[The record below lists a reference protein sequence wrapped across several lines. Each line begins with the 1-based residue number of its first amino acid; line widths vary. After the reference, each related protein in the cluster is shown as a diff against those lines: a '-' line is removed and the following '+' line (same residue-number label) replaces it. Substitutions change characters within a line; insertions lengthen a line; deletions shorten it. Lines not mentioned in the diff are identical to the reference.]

1 MEEEVDG
8 AQDYEYQELN
18 EEVVNSNKRAH
29 TEGVFDTGN
38 WVKESFFLNL
48 LWPVT
53 VFKGATWFHHTYKLF
68 GLPDIPRLGFKLS
81 LLHGRENNHTFY
93 VELTNAHGQVLYGS
107 YANNEDYIR
116 GFSDVENVADNDLD
130 VVQCAVK
137 VKLRVK
143 GPFDN
148 DADGYGVYETG
159 EYDIYV
165 DANKK
170 ISEAQLSRSK
180 RLRQE
185 SEEVA
190 AAAVRKNV
198 NVVAGSTKAFDW
210 TVRLTAVNILPQNAP
225 CRLMVKFWAK
235 TNAELAIFSKDMD
248 LFLRF
253 VFAECCRLEGMENL
267 FIYDSTKLNGVVM
280 ESEKSILFV
289 YDEPQL
295 YFKNVKEMGRFW
307 EYASFLLA
315 RYYRERSSEL
325 VYFQYDNHVFRRK
338 FLINSSCWGKS
349 PTTILLVPNIN
360 VPETLELS
368 KTAASRI
375 DNQSPP
381 VNISEIVAATLPVA
395 LDTISIESI
404 VLAVTTTPD
413 PVTGQK
419 GFRGLERITA
429 NDFSKQSV
437 RNRIMFEN
445 MQPSCCLYHLDS
457 YSSRYVHES
466 FITVDLNNV
475 LHYNCSCNITYNE
488 NDEVLYRYGP
498 PIFVGKL
505 EVVKTPEPLYI
516 GSPIRSVGDYGYEE
530 DHILEYG
537 LAGMARFLSHVFNR
551 RLKFVADKDWY
562 YWTGEIWELDVNS
575 KFMTRYLTQ
584 AVPEWLKDCQS
595 RATDDKP
602 KLKKITKML
611 GQFCESTHSV
621 RVVLELLRL
630 ELNDPNFEEKSRHR
644 GYFAAS
650 NCIVDLRSGTARPYQ
665 YDDTV
670 TQRCHYAYDACDC
683 VAGHCFN
690 HVECNCDP
698 FDDKCT
704 HNCNARCKDDM
715 KWIDDRIR
723 EICGTDLMAN
733 VWYADDMIHKVPGP
747 RDSQFQNSVCFWR
760 DYSNNREYAVK
771 PVCKACGIENDQA
784 RLEKRAPKK
793 VCQCPVTR
801 AVHRRFEHVF
811 EDKGMRNYKRFIWT
825 VGYILTGYADR
836 KLFVYGYGDQN
847 NGKTLIWNNLIDV
860 LGLYL
865 GPMHASCIF
874 GKTRNDD
881 GATPAMIHAVGK
893 RGGVVSE
900 TGRDDVLNDH
910 SVKVWAGRD
919 PVVIRKMRSEMM
931 DVKPDL
937 VAMANANVEPKI
949 NILDEA
955 LWDRFHL
962 LLYPMTY
969 VRTNKRGDYPGPD
982 WALHERPRNE
992 SYVAEFELHRNKHA
1006 LANWAI
1012 RACLEY
1018 MQTPEC
1024 PKPER
1029 VEVMLSEFKN
1039 VNNPIPT
1046 FIGSG
1051 MSTYRFDI
1059 REQVPLKKFFT
1070 DLKEYCRTQGIK
1082 FKFDQLA
1089 SFRNLII
1096 KLGATDSI
1104 YRLSMVGMKD
1114 SEQEMI
1120 VGIAQVNTTI

>member
-1 MEEEVDG
+1 MGVTRKMMITSEVFCD
-8 AQDYEYQELN
+8 ADDDVAN
-18 EEVVNSNKRAH
+18 DNSS
-29 TEGVFDTGN
+29 VD
-38 WVKESFFLNL
+38 
-48 LWPVT
+48 
-53 VFKGATWFHHTYKLF
+53 
-68 GLPDIPRLGFKLS
+68 
-81 LLHGRENNHTFY
+81 
-93 VELTNAHGQVLYGS
+93 
-107 YANNEDYIR
+107 
-116 GFSDVENVADNDLD
+116 
-130 VVQCAVK
+130 CAVK

-143 GPFDN
+143 GPLTN
-148 DADGYGVYETG
+148 DGDDYRLYETG

-165 DANKK
+165 DTNGK
-170 ISEAQLSRSK
+170 ICEAQLSRTK
-180 RLRQE
+180 RLRVEDGGGEQE
-185 SEEVA
+185 
-190 AAAVRKNV
+190 AAVVRKTV
-198 NVVAGSTKAFDW
+198 NVVAGSTKIFDW
-210 TVRLTAVNILPQNAP
+210 TVPLTAVNILPQNAP
-225 CRLMVKFWAK
+225 CRLMVKFMAK
-235 TNAELAIFSKDMD
+235 TKVDLAIFSKDMD
-248 LFLRF
+248 LFLAF
-253 VFAECCRLEGMENL
+253 VFDECSRLAGMENL
-267 FIYDSTKLNGVVM
+267 FVYDSTKLNGVVM
-280 ESEKSILFV
+280 ENDKSILFV

-295 YFKNVKEMGRFW
+295 YFNNVKEMGRFW

-315 RYYRERSSEL
+315 RFYRERSSEL

-349 PTTILLVPNIN
+349 PKTLLLVPDMDK
-360 VPETLELS
+360 PETIELS
-368 KTAASRI
+368 KFAASRI
-375 DNQSPP
+375 DKLSPP
-381 VNISEIVAATLPVA
+381 VNISEIIRATLPVR

-404 VLAVTTTPD
+404 VLAITTTTD
-413 PVTGQK
+413 PATGQK
-419 GFRGLERITA
+419 GIRGLERVTTS
-429 NDFSKQSV
+429 DFSKQSI
-437 RNRIMFEN
+437 RNRIMFES
-445 MQPSCCLYHLDS
+445 MQPLCCLYHLDS
-457 YSSRYVHES
+457 YSSHYIHES
-466 FITVDLNNV
+466 FITVDLNGV
-475 LHYNCSCNITYNE
+475 LHYNCSCNIAY
-488 NDEVLYRYGP
+488 NDENGELDYRYGP

-505 EVVKTPEPLYI
+505 EEVKTPEPLFI
-516 GSPIRSVGDYGYEE
+516 GVPIRSPDDNGYLYDEDY
-530 DHILEYG
+530 ILEYG
-537 LAGMARFLSHVFNR
+537 MSGMARFLGHVFNR

-595 RATDDKP
+595 RTDDKH

-611 GQFCESTHSV
+611 GQFCDTTHSV

-650 NCIVDLRSGTARPYQ
+650 NCIVDLRSGKGRPYQ
-665 YDDTV
+665 YDDSV
-670 TQRCHYAYDACDC
+670 TQRCKYAFDDCDC
-683 VAGHCFN
+683 RVGECFT
-690 HVECNCDP
+690 HVKCNCDP
-698 FDDKCT
+698 FDDTCT
-704 HNCNARCKDDM
+704 HKCNARCADDM

-723 EICGTDLMAN
+723 EICGTDLMAD

-747 RDSQFQNSVCFWR
+747 RDSQFQNAICFWR
-760 DYSNNREYAVK
+760 DVKTNKEYGTK
-771 PVCKACGIENDQA
+771 PECAACAAENDQA
-784 RLEKRAPKK
+784 RLEKRRPVK
-793 VCQCPVTR
+793 VCGCPITW
-801 AVHRRFEHVF
+801 AVHRRREHAF
-811 EDKGMRNYKRFIWT
+811 EDNGMRNYKRFIWT

-836 KLFVYGYGDQN
+836 KLFIYGYGDQN

-919 PVVIRKMRSEMM
+919 PVVIRKMRSEMI

-969 VRTNKRGDYPGPD
+969 VRSDKRGDYPGPD

-992 SYVAEFELHRNKHA
+992 SYVAEFELQQNKHA

-1012 RACLEY
+1012 RACREY
-1018 MQTPEC
+1018 MKTPNC
-1024 PKPER
+1024 PMPER
-1029 VEVMLSEFKN
+1029 VKVMLSEFKN

-1059 REQVPLKKFFT
+1059 HQQVPLKKFFT
-1070 DLKEYCRTQGIK
+1070 DLKEYCRNQSIK
-1082 FKFDQLA
+1082 FKFDQLGA
-1089 SFRNLII
+1089 FRNLII
-1096 KLGATDSI
+1096 KLSATDSV

-1114 SEQEMI
+1114 SESEMI
-1120 VGIAQVNTTI
+1120 VGIGLRI